1 MTRHEKRVPTY
12 QIYPSNVQLGVIL
25 SARVLL
31 RILSVQK
38 YPSVI
43 PYSIPCQSTLL
54 FECLTR
60 SYTIITPQLTI
71 NIHITKITGPDS
83 HIIYTPWEL
92 QGPALISHIYLGNY
106 RAWPP
111 YHIHTPRE
119 LRGLAPI
126 SYMYNLDY
134 MGVVNPQ
141 IQPNTH
147 SNTCITFRKH
157 PLLPYQAFLAH
168 ILISCLLVPF

>member
-31 RILSVQK
+31 RILSVQR

-60 SYTIITPQLTI
+60 SFTIITPQLTI

-83 HIIYTPWEL
+83 HIIYTP
-92 QGPALISHIYLGNY
+92 PISYIHLGNY
-106 RAWPP
+106 RVRLSYHIYTSGITGPGPHIIYIHLGNYGAWLP
-111 YHIHTPRE
+111 YHI
-119 LRGLAPI
+119 
-126 SYMYNLDY
+126 
-134 MGVVNPQ
+134 
-141 IQPNTH
+141 
-147 SNTCITFRKH
+147 CITWTTWASSIHK
-157 PLLPYQAFLAH
+157 YNQ
-168 ILISCLLVPF
+168 ILTLTHV